1 MEGLTSFAYPLFSG
15 AEGTEVLSSLR
26 HGITEQP
33 ENDATSLASFD
44 VLEWHVRFV
53 GCGIHSKIP

>member
-1 MEGLTSFAYPLFSG
+1 MEDGPLVMKGLAGFSHPLLSG
-15 AEGTEVLSSLR
+15 AESAEVLGSFR

-44 VLEWHVRFV
+44 VLEW
-53 GCGIHSKIP
+53 